1 MLPTLRSATGTAP
14 AGVSEHFQ
22 ENACPGLDPGWAPVF
37 RPKMRPRKKALAASP
52 YTWTSL

>member
-22 ENACPGLDPGWAPVF
+22 EKWAPVF

-52 YTWTSL
+52 YAWTSL